1 MEWRNLNFGEKLLHF
16 LLPLSAL
23 FAVGALYLTSS
34 CRSMLGIYGLGV
46 VITMFIA
53 VPDWPYFNRN
63 PLSWHQPLGI
73 DGLTTPTPSQASM
86 PRMQPHMKIEV
97 TYKS

>member
-34 CRSMLGIYGLGV
+34 CKSMLGIYGVGV

-73 DGLTTPTPSQASM
+73 DGLTTPSQASM